1 MIELINFCGTG
12 VRRVSN
18 GIIAP
23 GSVFYFRVMKILNI
37 GLYFIAGL
45 TLLCSCGGANDSDK
59 DMDSFISALMDEM
72 TLEEKLGQI
81 NLVTGGDI
89 VTGYV
94 MSNELEQLIRQ
105 NQIGGVF
112 NVKGAEKILELQRIA
127 VEESR
132 HGIPLLVG
140 ADIIHGY
147 ETIFPIPLAL
157 SCSWDSVAVERMARI
172 SAIESA
178 ASGINW
184 T

>member
-72 TLEEKLGQI
+72 TLE
-81 NLVTGGDI
+81 
-89 VTGYV
+89 
-94 MSNELEQLIRQ
+94 
-105 NQIGGVF
+105 
-112 NVKGAEKILELQRIA
+112 
-127 VEESR
+127 
-132 HGIPLLVG
+132 
-140 ADIIHGY
+140 
-147 ETIFPIPLAL
+147 
-157 SCSWDSVAVERMARI
+157 
-172 SAIESA
+172 
-178 ASGINW
+178 
-184 T
+184 